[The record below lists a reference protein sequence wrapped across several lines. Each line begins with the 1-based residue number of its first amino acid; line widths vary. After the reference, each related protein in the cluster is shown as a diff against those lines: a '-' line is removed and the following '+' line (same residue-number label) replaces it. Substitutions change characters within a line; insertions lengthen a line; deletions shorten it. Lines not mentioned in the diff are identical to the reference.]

1 MVAFDSMAAEILNEA
16 AAPAGSKV
24 VAAAAESKE
33 VALASVS
40 MAPARVS
47 MVASGGAQGA
57 ALGDVETYEPMRWG
71 WRVVLAKT

>member
-1 MVAFDSMAAEILNEA
+1 VKDWEILNEA
-16 AAPAGSKV
+16 AAPAGSKTV
-24 VAAAAESKE
+24 VAASESKE

-47 MVASGGAQGA
+47 MAVSGGAQGA
-57 ALGDVETYEPMRWG
+57 ALGDVETYEPLRWG

>member
-1 MVAFDSMAAEILNEA
+1 VA
-16 AAPAGSKV
+16 
-24 VAAAAESKE
+24 AAAAESKE

-57 ALGDVETYEPMRWG
+57 ALGTLRRTSRCGRVEG
-71 WRVVLAKT
+71 WFWQKHDYLC